1 MYTTEELHKWYKEM
15 DNMVDDAFNALC
27 KIGLDV
33 TDIVC
38 GCRRFGDEY
47 KDEIELAEKAEEYI
61 DEALYYLEQITEGR
75 YEKITESK
83 SYYTEY

>member
-38 GCRRFGDEY
+38 GCRRFGDE
-47 KDEIELAEKAEEYI
+47 
-61 DEALYYLEQITEGR
+61 
-75 YEKITESK
+75 
-83 SYYTEY
+83 